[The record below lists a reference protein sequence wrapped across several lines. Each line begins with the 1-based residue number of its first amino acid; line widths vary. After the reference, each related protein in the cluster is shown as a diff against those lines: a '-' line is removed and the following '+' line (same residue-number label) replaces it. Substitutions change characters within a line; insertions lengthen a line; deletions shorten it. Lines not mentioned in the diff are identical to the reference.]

1 MAVAAVKER
10 IAAQLEAL
18 QKTEG
23 SVDPDNL
30 VAVVEAVIDSLEGDM
45 TAVGLKV
52 YADIEALARYINTAR
67 AEIADLRPDDI
78 NSEHLP
84 AATDELSAI
93 VGATELATHQIF
105 EAVEGIEALTAKM
118 EPEVAEQVS
127 AAITS
132 VFEAC
137 GFQDITGQRITKVV
151 TALQKI
157 EYKVDALLN
166 AFGDDIKRDG
176 AAKAPGKRTTTPSGA
191 PARPDEHL
199 LNGPQLPENAI
210 SQDDIDALFK

>member
-1 MAVAAVKER
+1 MPVSAIKEK
-10 IAAQLEAL
+10 IAARLDELQEAN
-18 QKTEG
+18 G
-23 SVDPDNL
+23 SIDPKEL
-30 VAVVEAVIDSLEGDM
+30 IAVVEAVIDSIEGDM

-67 AEIADLRPDDI
+67 AEIAELRPDDI

-84 AATDELSAI
+84 AATDELTAI
-93 VGATELATHQIF
+93 VGATEQATHQIF
-105 EAVEGIEALTAKM
+105 EAVEGIEALSEKM
-118 EPEVAEQVS
+118 DPELAEQVS

-132 VFEAC
+132 VYEAC

-151 TALQKI
+151 TALQKV
-157 EYKVDALLN
+157 ESKVDALLQ

-176 AAKAPGKRTTTPSGA
+176 SAKASDKKTTAPSGA
-191 PARPDEHL
+191 PARPDEDL
-199 LNGPQLPENAI
+199 MNGPQLPENAI